1 MMAERRFKGAIT
13 EREDEGTMTGEAQI
27 SEYLDILSSKAPVP
41 GGGGASALAGAL
53 GDSLGQ
59 MEVHLTLGKKKYAQV
74 QDEMLEYESHLK
86 RLQEEFL
93 VLADRDAEVFAPL
106 AECYRLLDVTEEEKA
121 YKEKIMEER
130 LRNASFVPLEI
141 MEKAVEMLG
150 ILEEL
155 LYKGSV
161 MAVSDVGVGVQFAR
175 TALLGAV
182 MNVYINTRSM
192 KNRQKAEELNGEAER
207 LAKEGTLQA
216 DRIYENVL
224 KKLRG

>member
-1 MMAERRFKGAIT
+1 
-13 EREDEGTMTGEAQI
+13 
-27 SEYLDILSSKAPVP
+27 
-41 GGGGASALAGAL
+41 
-53 GDSLGQ
+53 
-59 MEVHLTLGKKKYAQV
+59 
-74 QDEMLEYESHLK
+74 
-86 RLQEEFL
+86 
-93 VLADRDAEVFAPL
+93 
-106 AECYRLLDVTEEEKA
+106 
-121 YKEKIMEER
+121 MEER